1 MPKPTPETP
10 EALQAFED
18 FYSMGEGRSL
28 RKLAGL
34 YRGRS
39 ADGQAVPTK
48 RENTLGDWSARWG
61 WQERCKQRIAE
72 EAESQRMALRE
83 RVKRHRERLLGAIE
97 VDSARLIERLRN
109 TSGEVL
115 AQDAGSLEKLTKL
128 YFQLAEEPL
137 AERHDVNL
145 SEKDAVDDLPDAEL
159 VAIAGRARLGQET
172 TAEGA
177 GD

>member
-18 FYSMGEGRSL
+18 WYALGQERSL
-28 RKLAGL
+28 RKLGGL
-34 YRGRS
+34 YRERS
-39 ADGQAVPTK
+39 ENGQAVPTV
-48 RENTLGDWSARWG
+48 RFATLGEWSTRWG

-72 EAESQRMALRE
+72 EAEAQRMALRE

-109 TSGEVL
+109 TTGEVL

-145 SEKDAVDDLPDAEL
+145 SERDAVDDLPDAEL
-159 VAIAGRARLGQET
+159 VAITGRARLGQAAT
-172 TAEGA
+172 TEGV